1 MKGKVVSKEERLYV
15 EYVTEGAEQDE
26 VQKKQMLITFTDQW
40 RVEVGQAVDFEV
52 QDYHTVDGLEI
63 AKIK

>member
-40 RVEVGQAVDFEV
+40 KVDVGQTVDFEV

>member
-1 MKGKVVSKEERLYV
+1 MKGKVILVKDRFYV
-15 EYVTEGAEQDE
+15 EYVAEGSEQDE
-26 VQKKQMLITFTDQW
+26 VQKKQMLITFTDQYK
-40 RVEVGQAVDFEV
+40 VELGQVVEFSV